1 MPIRSSKNFY
11 HRCASLSDFP
21 KSHPWIADP
30 KSRGMRRLVHG
41 NYLVFFRIADHT
53 VEVMHV
59 LHGARDYQRLL
70 FPGDER

>member
-1 MPIRSSKNFY
+1 
-11 HRCASLSDFP
+11 
-21 KSHPWIADP
+21 
-30 KSRGMRRLVHG
+30 MRRLVHG